1 MANRETVIRTIEEK
15 KIIVIIRGL
24 DPETLKKTVGAMIDG
39 GIGLV
44 ELPFDQSGKT
54 SDEETA
60 ENIRMLKKAFPDKL
74 CVGAGTV
81 LTVEEAE
88 LAAEAGAEYI
98 VSPDTY
104 EPVIK
109 KTRELGLISIP
120 GAFTPTEAT
129 NAHRWGADFVKLFPN
144 SEIEPS
150 YLRALVTPLSHI
162 KFLAVGGVTLDSIR
176 PLLDAGARGFG
187 IASAIADKKKI
198 AAGDFAGITAVS
210 KRFVEAVNGKK
221 KPIYL

>member
-1 MANRETVIRTIEEK
+1 MANREAVIRTIEEK

-24 DPETLKKTVGAMIDG
+24 DPETLKKAVGAMIDG

-54 SDEETA
+54 PDEETA
-60 ENIRMLKKAFPDKL
+60 ENIRMLKEAFPGKL

-81 LTVEEAE
+81 LTVEEVE

-109 KTRELGLISIP
+109 RTRELGLVSIP

-187 IASAIADKKKI
+187 IASAIANKKLI

-210 KRFVEAVNGKK
+210 KRFVEAVNEKK
-221 KPIYL
+221 KLTYL